1 MQLITT
7 PNPNAKKIEIEHGLE
22 VGTVIKSTSDK
33 NNTLCNQLISISGI
47 STIFA
52 GPGFLTL
59 TKEENNDWDNEENKK
74 ETEKLDYGY
83 QPNTLPPIIGPSIKI
98 ENTTIQIV
106 ARFLFYWFDH
116 ILLISILVHHINIL
130 SAFKTVSFLLIC
142 VLSIIKL
149 SIPFILIFWFLHDL
163 FLMCI

>member
-22 VGTVIKSTSDK
+22 VGTVVKSTSDK

-59 TKEENNDWDNEENKK
+59 TKEENNDWD
-74 ETEKLDYGY
+74 
-83 QPNTLPPIIGPSIKI
+83 SINHDILTQFDKI
-98 ENTTIQIV
+98 
-106 ARFLFYWFDH
+106 
-116 ILLISILVHHINIL
+116 
-130 SAFKTVSFLLIC
+130 
-142 VLSIIKL
+142 
-149 SIPFILIFWFLHDL
+149 
-163 FLMCI
+163 

>member
-33 NNTLCNQLISISGI
+33 NNTLCNQLIIISGI

-59 TKEENNDWDNEENKK
+59 TKEEDSDWDSINHDIV
-74 ETEKLDYGY
+74 TQFDKL
-83 QPNTLPPIIGPSIKI
+83 
-98 ENTTIQIV
+98 
-106 ARFLFYWFDH
+106 
-116 ILLISILVHHINIL
+116 
-130 SAFKTVSFLLIC
+130 
-142 VLSIIKL
+142 
-149 SIPFILIFWFLHDL
+149 
-163 FLMCI
+163 